1 MRIDAHQHFLAHERF
16 DYGDWVRPGSP
27 LEKDY
32 LPDHVERILKRNRF
46 DGLIAVQLTPTED
59 ETRWLLELAARD
71 AMILGVVARADFGR
85 VGEFVDRTKLVGA
98 WLQAEDATVDELYA
112 LARRNLACE
121 LAAGPE
127 TLDRV
132 HRLAEAVPEL
142 QVVIPHMGRPPFG
155 AEGFAEWAAAMEGIA
170 RHCPQVTVK
179 LSGLLPP
186 GMPEV
191 EKAVQ
196 HLLGAF
202 GPGRLMFA
210 SNWPFCL
217 EATDAW
223 KKVLA
228 TFTQALGAQTM
239 EVRAKILGET
249 AARVYRLA

>member
-1 MRIDAHQHFLAHERF
+1 MRIDAHQHFLAHARF
-16 DYGDWVRPGSP
+16 DYGELVRPGSP

-32 LPDHVERILKRNRF
+32 LPEHVERILKRNRF

-59 ETRWLLELAARD
+59 ETRWLLELAAQD

-85 VGEFVDRTKLVGA
+85 VGEFVGQGKLKGA
-98 WLQAEDATVDELYA
+98 WLRAEDATVDELDA
-112 LARRNLACE
+112 LARRDLACE
-121 LAAGPE
+121 LEAGPE
-127 TLDRV
+127 ALDRV
-132 HRLAEAVPEL
+132 HRLAEAVPKL
-142 QVVIPHMGRPPFG
+142 RVVIPHMGRPPFG
-155 AEGFAEWAAAMEGIA
+155 QEGFADWAAAMEGIA
-170 RHCPQVTVK
+170 RHCPLVTVK

-191 EKAVQ
+191 QEAVQ

-202 GPGRLMFA
+202 GPDRLMFA
-210 SNWPFCL
+210 SGWPFCL

-239 EVRAKILGET
+239 EVRSKILGET
-249 AARVYRLA
+249 AVRVYRLE

>member
-1 MRIDAHQHFLAHERF
+1 VRIDVHQHFLAHERF